1 MQFQRTAA
9 SMLAAIACSLIASGA
24 WAASAPTASAAG
36 ASKTATAQA
45 ADRLPLATGIIR
57 RTFENGFAVMLYPRK
72 DPTNTL
78 EARLVVRAGSLD
90 EADNERGL
98 AHFVEHMAFNGTQAY
113 PGQTIFKRLEAHGI
127 MLGTDVNAVTSL
139 GSTTYKL
146 SIPGASEDAVEAAVR
161 TMSEWAFRLTFDPKA
176 FDREREIIVEEWRL
190 RQGIGSRINGPL
202 QTLRYKG
209 SAAENRDPIGTI
221 DVVRH
226 APVERAKA
234 FYERHY
240 APQNMT
246 LVLVGDFDAGEML
259 ARVENTFAKA
269 PRRGVSA
276 SEDWGRYRPL
286 KDDSERDVLVFDK
299 EQSDRFVQV
308 MLQRTLDQPMDTVNA
323 QWRDSLERLALEV
336 LSARFELMTEK
347 DLVGSLQTSEASSVL
362 SPSRTQ
368 VLLLVRPKFGERYEP
383 VLEAASAELKRL
395 AKLGPTDDE
404 LKAAMDRR
412 LAKLRDQAHN
422 YARFPN
428 AVLADD
434 AADAVAYRLPLID
447 KRQELQMIE
456 TFFKSVTPDHIRA
469 AAQALLESEVRLA
482 AVGPDDAI
490 SSKTTAS
497 GLRAAWMKGA
507 QADPGPFTLRREE
520 TAIEIKAPAMP
531 QTTEDSTV
539 PSPTGSGELRRVVF
553 ANGLHLYVLGD
564 PELSGRVNLNLRVS
578 GGTSAVEPA
587 GLVRV
592 PAALSLPMR
601 CGIGDWTPSEVRNA
615 AQRTRTSILSYAE
628 LLHHGIRAETDVE
641 NLPTMLALL
650 NARLAAPHFCS
661 APLTESI
668 GRNLAEREHAPV
680 ERRFMDEIAKRA
692 FVNGR
697 ELVVEESDFYAN
709 GTPEKVAQLEG
720 MLLGDPASMVV
731 TVAGPADADSLYE
744 AVAPWLGS
752 LKRRAEAVP
761 GWRDEGVRPAPGAEK
776 VVLDWATSPKTMV
789 QMHYSA
795 QTPWTPERADMINV
809 IAQAV
814 NLELRE
820 KLRTELSGVY
830 TVSMNQLLAKEPTS
844 YYLGRL
850 NFTTAPERAE
860 AVLAKA
866 ESTMRSIAE
875 EGLSR
880 SAFNQAKRAWRLSE
894 ERQRRDAYYWAEAI
908 AQCEGD
914 EHDVELLADFEK
926 RLDAVDRDATNAFL
940 KTLLSAPPKVY
951 VLAPKQGEEAAE

>member
-1 MQFQRTAA
+1 
-9 SMLAAIACSLIASGA
+9 MLAAIACSLIASGA
-24 WAASAPTASAAG
+24 WAASAPTAAAAG
-36 ASKTATAQA
+36 ASKASTAEAV
-45 ADRLPLATGIIR
+45 DKLPLASGIIR
-57 RTFENGFAVMLYPRK
+57 RTLENGLVVMLYPRK

-90 EADNERGL
+90 EAENERGL

-113 PGQTIFKRLEAHGI
+113 PGQTIFKRLEEHGI

-146 SIPGASEDAVEAAVR
+146 SIPGASQDAVEAAVQ

-259 ARVENTFAKA
+259 ARVKSVFGKA

-276 SEDWGRYRPL
+276 SDDWGRYSPL
-286 KDDSERDVLVFDK
+286 KDDNESDVLVFDK

-308 MLQRTLDQPMDTVNA
+308 MLQRTLEQPMDTVNE
-323 QWRDSLERLALEV
+323 QWRDALERLALDV
-336 LSARFELMTEK
+336 LSARFELITEK
-347 DLVGSLQTSEASSVL
+347 DLVGSLQTSDASSVL

-368 VLLLVRPKFGERYEP
+368 VLFLVRPKFGERYEP
-383 VLEAASAELKRL
+383 VLEAASTELKRL
-395 AKLGPTDDE
+395 AKLGPTDEE
-404 LKAAMDRR
+404 LKSAMDRR
-412 LAKLRDQAHN
+412 LSKLRDQTQN
-422 YARFPN
+422 YARFRN
-428 AVLADD
+428 AELADN

-456 TFFKSVTPDHIRA
+456 TFFRSVTPDHIRA

-482 AVGPDDAI
+482 AVGPDDEI

-497 GLRAAWMKGA
+497 GLRAAWFKGVH
-507 QADPGPFTLRREE
+507 ADPGAFELRPEEVELDLTAPPMLQTLEDE
-520 TAIEIKAPAMP
+520 TL
-531 QTTEDSTV
+531 

-553 ANGLHLYVLGD
+553 ANGLQLYVLGD
-564 PELSGRVNLNLRVS
+564 PELSGRVNLNLRVK

-601 CGIGDWTPSEVRNA
+601 CGIGRLTPSEIRNA

-628 LLHHGIRAETDVE
+628 LLHHGIRAETNVE

-650 NARLAAPHFCS
+650 HARLAEPHFCS

-668 GRNLAEREHAPV
+668 GRNIAEREHAPV

-697 ELVVEESDFYAN
+697 ELVVEETDFYSN
-709 GTPEKVAQLEG
+709 GTPEYVAQLEG
-720 MLLGDPASMVV
+720 MLLGDPASMIV
-731 TVAGPADADSLYE
+731 TVAGPADADDLYK
-744 AVAPWLGS
+744 AAAPWLGA

-776 VVLDWATSPKTMV
+776 VVFDWATSPKTMV

-795 QTPWTPERADMINV
+795 PTQWTPEHADMMNV
-809 IAQAV
+809 ISQAV

-830 TVSMNQLLAKEPTS
+830 TVAMNQLLAKEPTS

-866 ESTMRSIAE
+866 ESTVRSIAE
-875 EGLSR
+875 DGLSR

-894 ERQRRDAYYWAEAI
+894 ERQRRDSYYWSEAV
-908 AQCEGD
+908 AQCGGD
-914 EHDVELLADFEK
+914 QHAIERLADFDK
-926 RLDAVDRDATNAFL
+926 RLGAVDRNATNAFL

-951 VLAPKQGEEAAE
+951 VLAPRQPGEEVSE